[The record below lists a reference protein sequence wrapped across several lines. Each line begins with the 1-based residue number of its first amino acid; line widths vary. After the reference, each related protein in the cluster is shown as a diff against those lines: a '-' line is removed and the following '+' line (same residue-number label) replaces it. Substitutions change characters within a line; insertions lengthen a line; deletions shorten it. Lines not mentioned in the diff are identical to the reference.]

1 MREQDYRIHFLNG
14 HMITVREEQSGPA
27 DNMLHN
33 RFLNSKPDA
42 ILVVGTKETSRAFI
56 PVRNILYISTD
67 GEEP

>member
-1 MREQDYRIHFLNG
+1 
-14 HMITVREEQSGPA
+14 MITVREEQSGPA

-42 ILVVGTKETSRAFI
+42 ILVVGNKETSRAFI
-56 PVRNILYISTD
+56 PVKNILYISTD